1 MGNRDKTLF
10 LRHESG
16 ATHALRGKRL
26 ARLLSELQHGRGMPE
41 LMQLIEAGYQTT
53 LGDVDLSGEDL
64 YGPLQDEADG
74 KVCNN
79 GGSTDVRKND

>member
-26 ARLLSELQHGRGMPE
+26 AKLLSELKAGRGMPE
-41 LMQLIEAGYQTT
+41 IMQLMESGYSETMT
-53 LGDVDLSGEDL
+53 GVSLSGDADL
-64 YGPLQDEADG
+64 YKDLQAEADG
-74 KVCNN
+74 KV
-79 GGSTDVRKND
+79 S